1 MKTIDLNCDMGE
13 AFGAWEMGDDAAM
26 LEIVTSANIACGF
39 HAGDPLVMDR
49 TLAQAKARGVGAG
62 AHPSFMDLWGFGR
75 RPILGQSP
83 DEIEKQ
89 LIYQIG
95 ALQALAHAQGS
106 RLGHVKT
113 HGSLGNM
120 ANEDIGLAR
129 AVARAIKAVDPDF
142 IFVVMPGLPT
152 ERAGEEAGLRLA
164 REIYADRAYAD
175 NGNLASRKLPGSVL
189 HDAEAAAERVL
200 RIVESGEIVSING
213 KRIPARA
220 DTVCVHGDTAGA
232 VAMARAVKR
241 RLTGAGY
248 VVKPMAG
255 LAPDPK
261 GVE

>member
-1 MKTIDLNCDMGE
+1 MKTIDLNSDLGE
-13 AFGAWEMGDDAAM
+13 GFGVYSLGDDAAM

-39 HAGDPLVMDR
+39 HAGDPLVMAD
-49 TLAQAKARGVGAG
+49 TLAAAKTRGVGIG

-83 DEIEKQ
+83 ADIEKQ

-95 ALQALAHAQGS
+95 ALQALAHAQGL

-120 ANEDIGLAR
+120 ANEDLDLAR
-129 AVARAIKAVDPDF
+129 AVARSIKTVDPAL

-152 ERAGEEAGLRLA
+152 ERAGEEAGLKLA

-175 NGNLASRKLPGSVL
+175 NGNLASRKLPGAVL
-189 HDAEAAAERVL
+189 HDAEVAAARVL
-200 RIVESGEIVSING
+200 QIIESGEVISING
-213 KRIPARA
+213 KRIPAQA
-220 DTVCVHGDTAGA
+220 DTICVHCDTAGA

-241 RLTGAGY
+241 RLDDASY
-248 VVKPMAG
+248 AVKPMAEW
-255 LAPDPK
+255 L
-261 GVE
+261 